1 MLVALS
7 RRGDPR
13 LSMWKPMLDPSQAET
28 SMTNSDDQANHELH
42 RRLSEVESLLTYVQ
56 RTVDEL
62 NGVILEQQ
70 GRLAA
75 QEKAIARLRG
85 MFSTLEDSI
94 VEVPRRPEDEK
105 PPHY

>member
-1 MLVALS
+1 MLCATESPRRPALVCATQI
-7 RRGDPR
+7 PQVEP
-13 LSMWKPMLDPSQAET
+13 KA
-28 SMTNSDDQANHELH
+28 SMTDSDSQSNRELN

-56 RTVDEL
+56 RMVDEL
-62 NGVILEQQ
+62 NAVILEQQ

-75 QEKAIARLRG
+75 QEKEIARLRG